1 MVDLLVGLVVGGVA
15 TVSGAAI
22 GALVVV
28 FGRWLVQTYFNY
40 SLLAVIWMIAVVALA
55 LRLARQQVTMQKK
68 FIAGAGT
75 LIVGWGLG
83 LALFAAVDM
92 PGLYQLNGD
101 GPLSQAVF
109 GIVLIGFVFF
119 APQGIVGT
127 WRKMWVHVIQI
138 VPVPPALPDDAEILV
153 KDLGSVNDSIQ
164 G

>member
-1 MVDLLVGLVVGGVA
+1 
-15 TVSGAAI
+15 
-22 GALVVV
+22 
-28 FGRWLVQTYFNY
+28 
-40 SLLAVIWMIAVVALA
+40 LLAGVL
-55 LRLARQQVTMQKK
+55 
-68 FIAGAGT
+68 
-75 LIVGWGLG
+75 
-83 LALFAAVDM
+83 AAVDM